1 MTRYLTLTP
10 FGIFLLNESGEVS
23 EKKSFYP
30 DVSLSSTILF
40 NLNEGNIEEIPA
52 PVNQFLT
59 GIAPDSLIILNP
71 NLAVVLK
78 SNGIDS
84 FTIEEDSDVLR
95 MFRSTEATH
104 LLREE
109 IVGTKDDID
118 QFRQK
123 VSLEVARRTI
133 SKAIQQEDLLVKNA
147 IDAVEEIDK
156 SINMVAMR
164 LREWY
169 TLHFPS
175 LSDLIEDHE
184 TLARIISLSG
194 NKTEI
199 DSDLLKKAGVSDEL
213 ATRILDSS
221 VADIGAPFSKRDVT
235 AITSLA
241 ELILTMY
248 SQRKELEEYITN
260 LMQSVAPNMT
270 VLAGSM
276 VSARLISL
284 AGSLKDLARKP
295 SSTIQIYGAEKALF
309 RSMKT
314 KATPPKHGVIFQV
327 PLIHSAPYWQ
337 RGKLSR
343 ALAGKLTIAAR
354 VDAYSDRDI
363 GDELLEDL
371 NCRVEEIRKQYP
383 EPSEE
388 DDKKRD
394 ETRRK
399 LPKSKQRGRG

>member
-30 DVSLSSTILF
+30 DVSLSSTVLF

-59 GIAPDSLIILNP
+59 GIAPDSLIVSNP
-71 NLAVVLK
+71 NLAAVLK
-78 SNGIDS
+78 SNSIDS

-95 MFRSTEATH
+95 MFRSTEGTH

-109 IVGTKDDID
+109 IVGSKDDID

-147 IDAVEEIDK
+147 VDAVNEIDK

-184 TLARIISLSG
+184 TLARIITLSG

-199 DSDLLKKAGVSDEL
+199 DSDLLEKAGVSDEL
-213 ATRILDSS
+213 AARVLDSS
-221 VADIGAPFSKRDVT
+221 VTDIGAPFSKRDVT

-241 ELILTMY
+241 ELILTMH

-270 VLAGSM
+270 ALAGSM

-371 NCRVEEIRKQYP
+371 NSRVEEIRKQYP
-383 EPSEE
+383 EPSEGNE
-388 DDKKRD
+388 KKRD

-399 LPKSKQRGRG
+399 SPKSKQRGRG